1 VNQRLDPKEITDLLL
16 SSEVK
21 GDLLSLFHRNP
32 GLIDTLEGVALR
44 VGRRGEAIED
54 DVVELIELGLL
65 KSKRIGD
72 QKILT
77 LDRARDRELQ
87 AILAE
92 HVRTSTG
99 GIQEKK

>member
-1 VNQRLDPKEITDLLL
+1 LDPKEITDLLL

-65 KSKRIGD
+65 RSKRIGD

-92 HVRTSTG
+92 HVRTSAG

>member
-1 VNQRLDPKEITDLLL
+1 MDPREITNLLL

-32 GLIDTLEGVALR
+32 GLIDTMEGVALR

-99 GIQEKK
+99 GILEKK